1 MADLK
6 RRNKLARRSQSQDLK
21 NISTPDTTKPEN
33 PETSGE

>member
-21 NISTPDTTKPEN
+21 TTSSKPQN